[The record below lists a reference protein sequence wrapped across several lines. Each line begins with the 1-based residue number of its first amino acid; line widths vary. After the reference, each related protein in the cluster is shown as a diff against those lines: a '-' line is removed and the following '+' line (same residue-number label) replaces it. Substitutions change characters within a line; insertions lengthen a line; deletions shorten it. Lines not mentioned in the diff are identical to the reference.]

1 MRNDRHSAAMAK
13 ILVTLILGL
22 AGGLAAAWW
31 WLGGPAR
38 SLVLPGDQLAAWVEV
53 TGAESIPVDAG
64 GTTWIVSATIHMRN
78 VGTSPLTV
86 NIPAQ
91 RFLLVRKDGSTVA
104 GNLASSVMSR
114 IGSQQT
120 ASVPLP
126 KTTFFATAQDTTS
139 IVLALEQG
147 DGLRIIPAPIGK
159 APPKDA
165 APAVEPSPAVEP
177 NAGKG

>member
-1 MRNDRHSAAMAK
+1 
-13 ILVTLILGL
+13 
-22 AGGLAAAWW
+22 
-31 WLGGPAR
+31 
-38 SLVLPGDQLAAWVEV
+38 
-53 TGAESIPVDAG
+53 
-64 GTTWIVSATIHMRN
+64 
-78 VGTSPLTV
+78 V

-159 APPKDA
+159 APPKADS
-165 APAVEPSPAVEP
+165 APAVEPTPAVEP
-177 NAGKG
+177 NANKG